1 MPIEDYKRIV
11 ESLKLALAIADAKG
25 RIVFANASLA
35 KMCARPVE
43 ALEGMPLAEL
53 FAPGDQKRVQQNA
66 DRVVQGKAGGSFV
79 DAELAVASR
88 EPQWV
93 QAALQPALDAKG
105 RPAGLIAVLQD
116 VTAQRETEEAL
127 NLLTARLLGM
137 TEALPIAVL
146 VETAPGD
153 VELVNQAFCDLL
165 QLGSAP
171 QSLSGL
177 ALDEVLARSPRLAA
191 QRLEAIRARPEERF
205 EFPIEVDGRSVT
217 LERQPIRVEAGHGGA
232 VWIARESAAAAREE
246 PPRSGAVKSPAGVA
260 LVEKIGAELS
270 VALEALS
277 AVSIRA
283 QQMEVETA
291 IVDHFATI
299 RGSTEAAMAAIAD
312 LVDFSRL
319 SGGIALRK
327 ARFALRPAIAEL
339 VARLVPEAEE
349 HGCRLRIKV
358 EQDVPDALE
367 GDVARLQLVLKNLL
381 ANAFAHARG
390 GEVTL
395 QITPEYTTETG
406 IQLSFGVVAGG
417 ASAGDAAGGGMGM
430 AVARFMVAAMGG
442 EIRAGARAGEPL
454 YGFTVEFPVLP
465 APPAPRRPSY
475 VSLVGLTVLVVS
487 ADPAQRLAVSGQLRG
502 WRMVPIEADNAAMA
516 LALLERLEQEGNPVP
531 LVILSNRLP
540 VQDGFLLAFRIRQH
554 PRLAPTLV
562 MMLASEGRPGD
573 AIACRENGISAYM
586 RYPINERQLNEAIVA
601 VTGASVNADETPTLV
616 TRHSLR
622 EQRKGVSLL
631 LVDPGRDSQ
640 ILVAHV
646 LGRHDCSVVVAYD
659 LAEASAALDQDWYDI
674 VLVDTSLEGLGGAD
688 AGRMLRKRVA
698 RDPDAVLLVAAS
710 ADHDEAYREAK
721 VAAGFDATIA
731 KPFRREDLLLL
742 LTGRREPAGA
752 A

>member
-35 KMCARPVE
+35 KMCARAVDE
-43 ALEGMPLAEL
+43 LEGAPLAEL

-66 DRVVQGKAGGSFV
+66 ERIVQGKAAGSFV
-79 DAELAVASR
+79 DAELAAASR

-127 NLLTARLLGM
+127 NLLTARLLAM
-137 TEALPIAVL
+137 AEALPVAVL

-165 QLGSAP
+165 ELGGAP

-177 ALDEVLARSPRLAA
+177 ALDEVLARSPRLGAK
-191 QRLEAIRARPEERF
+191 
-205 EFPIEVDGRSVT
+205 PIESIRGRAEAALELSLDIGGRRVR

-232 VWIARESAAAAREE
+232 VWIACEAGLAAPGQPEKPA
-246 PPRSGAVKSPAGVA
+246 AVKSEAGVA

-270 VALEALS
+270 VALESLA
-277 AVSIRA
+277 AVSTRA
-283 QQMEVETA
+283 QQLEVEPA
-291 IVDHFATI
+291 IVEHFATI

-319 SGGIALRK
+319 TGGIALRK

-349 HGCRLRIKV
+349 HGCRLRIRV
-358 EQDVPDALE
+358 DEDVPDALE

-381 ANAFAHARG
+381 GKAFANARG

-395 QITPEYTTETG
+395 QIAPEYATGGG
-406 IQLSFGVVAGG
+406 IQLSFGAG
-417 ASAGDAAGGGMGM
+417 AAGPTTGNAAEGGMAM

-442 EIRAGARAGEPL
+442 EVRVGAKAGEPL
-454 YGFTVEFPVLP
+454 YGFSVEFPVLP

-475 VSLVGLTVLVVS
+475 VSLVGLTVLVVC
-487 ADPAQRLAVSGQLRG
+487 ADPAQRLEISGQLRR
-502 WRMVPIEADNAAMA
+502 WRMVPLEADNAAMA
-516 LALLERLEQEGNPVP
+516 LALLDRLEQEGNPVP

-540 VQDGFLLAFRIRQH
+540 MQDGFLLAFRIKQH

-562 MMLASEGRPGD
+562 MMLASDGRPGD
-573 AIACRENGISAYM
+573 AIACRENGICAYM

-622 EQRKGVSLL
+622 EQRKGASLL
-631 LVDPGRDSQ
+631 LVDPSRDSQ

-646 LGRHDCSVVVAYD
+646 LGRHDCSVVVAHD
-659 LAEASAALDQDWYDI
+659 LPEACAALDQDWYDI
-674 VLVDTSLEGLGGAD
+674 VLVDTALEGLGGED
-688 AGRMLRKRVA
+688 AGKALRRRVA

-710 ADHDEAYREAK
+710 SDHDAAYREAK
-721 VAAGFDATIA
+721 VAAGFDAAIA
-731 KPFRREDLLLL
+731 KPFRRDDLLLL

-752 A
+752 V

>member
-11 ESLKLALAIADAKG
+11 ESLKLPLAVADARG
-25 RIVFANASLA
+25 RIVFANEALA
-35 KMCARPVE
+35 KACGRPVE
-43 ALEGMPLAEL
+43 ALDGMPLAEL
-53 FAPGDQKRVQQNA
+53 FARGDQKRVQQNA
-66 DRVVQGKAGGSFV
+66 ERVAQGKAGASFV
-79 DAELAVASR
+79 DAELAVASAQ
-88 EPQWV
+88 PQWV

-105 RPAGLIAVLQD
+105 KAAGTIAVLQD
-116 VTAQRETEEAL
+116 VSAQREAEEAL

-137 TEALPIAVL
+137 TEAVPVAIL

-177 ALDEVLARSPRLAA
+177 PVEQVLWRSPRLESKALVGV
-191 QRLEAIRARPEERF
+191 RDRPEEGF
-205 EFPIEVDGRSVT
+205 VLPLEIDGRRVR
-217 LERQPIRVEAGHGGA
+217 LERQPIVIEAGYGGA
-232 VWIARESAAAAREE
+232 VWTAHDEAAPPSSAGER
-246 PPRSGAVKSPAGVA
+246 PVVKSEAGVA

-283 QQMEVETA
+283 QQLEVEPA
-291 IVDHFATI
+291 IVEQFATI
-299 RGSTEAAMAAIAD
+299 RGSTEAAMGAIAD

-319 SGGIALRK
+319 SGGIVLRK
-327 ARFALRPAIAEL
+327 ERFALRAAIAQL
-339 VARLVPEAEE
+339 VERLVPDAEE
-349 HGCRLRIKV
+349 RGCRLRIRV

-367 GDVARLQLVLKNLL
+367 GDVARLQLALKNLL
-381 ANAFAHARG
+381 ANAFANAAG
-390 GEVTL
+390 GEATL
-395 QITPEYTTETG
+395 QITPEYTTGSG
-406 IQLSFGVVAGG
+406 IQLSFGVAAPG
-417 ASAGDAAGGGMGM
+417 AAKKERTQGGMGM

-442 EIRAGARAGEPL
+442 EIRVGRKAGEPL

-465 APPAPRRPSY
+465 AQPAPRRPSY

-487 ADPAQRLAVSGQLRG
+487 ADPAQRLAVSNLLRAS
-502 WRMVPIEADNAAMA
+502 RMVPLEADNAAMA

-554 PRLAPTLV
+554 ARLAPTLV
-562 MMLASEGRPGD
+562 MMLASEGKPGD
-573 AIACRENGISAYM
+573 ALACRENGISAYM

-601 VTGASVNADETPTLV
+601 VTGASVDADETPTLV

-622 EQRKGVSLL
+622 EQRKGASLL
-631 LVDPGRDSQ
+631 LVDPSRDSQ

-646 LGRHDCSVVVAYD
+646 LGRHDCSVVVAHD
-659 LAEASAALDQDWYDI
+659 AAEASAALDQDYYDI
-674 VLVDTSLEGLGGAD
+674 VLVDTALEGLGGAD
-688 AGRMLRKRVA
+688 AGRMLRARIA

-710 ADHDEAYREAK
+710 LDHDDAYREAK
-721 VAAGFDATIA
+721 VAAGFDAAIP

-752 A
+752 V

>member
-25 RIVFANASLA
+25 RIVFANPSLA
-35 KMCARPVE
+35 KMCARPVA
-43 ALEGMPLAEL
+43 ALEGMALAEL

-66 DRVVQGKAGGSFV
+66 ERIVQGKAGGSFV

-93 QAALQPALDAKG
+93 QAALQPALDARGK
-105 RPAGLIAVLQD
+105 PAGLIAVLQD

-137 TEALPIAVL
+137 TETLPVAVL

-153 VELVNQAFCDLL
+153 VELVNPAFCELL
-165 QLGSAP
+165 ELGSAP

-177 ALDEVLARSPRLAA
+177 ALHEVLSRSPRLDAK
-191 QRLEAIRARPEERF
+191 LIESIRERPEERL
-205 EFPIEVDGRSVT
+205 EIPIDVDGRRVT

-232 VWIARESAAAAREE
+232 VWIAREAGPAAPGE
-246 PPRSGAVKSPAGVA
+246 PQKPAAVKGPAGIA

-270 VALEALS
+270 IALEALA

-283 QQMEVETA
+283 QQLEVEPA
-291 IVDHFATI
+291 IVEHFATI

-339 VARLVPEAEE
+339 VTRLAPEAEE

-381 ANAFAHARG
+381 ANAFANARG

-395 QITPEYTTETG
+395 QITPEYTTEGG
-406 IQLSFGVVAGG
+406 IQLSFGVGAAG
-417 ASAGDAAGGGMGM
+417 AGDAAEGGMGM

-442 EIRAGARAGEPL
+442 EIRVGAKATEPL
-454 YGFTVEFPVLP
+454 YGFSVEFPVLP

-487 ADPAQRLAVSGQLRG
+487 ADPAQRLAVSGMLRG

-516 LALLERLEQEGNPVP
+516 LALLDRLEQEGNPVP

-540 VQDGFLLAFRIRQH
+540 VQDGFLLAFRIKQH
-554 PRLAPTLV
+554 PRLAPSLV

-622 EQRKGVSLL
+622 EQRRGVSLL
-631 LVDPGRDSQ
+631 LVDPSRDSQ

-674 VLVDTSLEGLGGAD
+674 VLVDTALEGLGGGD
-688 AGRMLRKRVA
+688 AGRALRRRVA

-710 ADHDEAYREAK
+710 ADHDAAYREAK
-721 VAAGFDATIA
+721 AAAGFDAAIA

-742 LTGRREPAGA
+742 LTGRHEPAGTV
-752 A
+752 

>member
-11 ESLKLALAIADAKG
+11 ESLKLPLAIADAKG
-25 RIVFANASLA
+25 RIVFANPALA
-35 KMCARPVE
+35 KVCARPAE
-43 ALEGMPLAEL
+43 ALLGMPIAEL

-66 DRVVQGKAGGSFV
+66 ERIVQGKAAGSFV

-105 RPAGLIAVLQD
+105 KPAGLIAVLQD

-127 NLLTARLLGM
+127 NLLTARLLGI
-137 TEALPIAVL
+137 TEALPVAVL
-146 VETAPGD
+146 VETVPGD

-177 ALDEVLARSPRLAA
+177 ALEEVLWRSPRLESK
-191 QRLEAIRARPEERF
+191 RLVGVRERPAEPFGIAF
-205 EFPIEVDGRSVT
+205 EIDGRRVR
-217 LERQPIRVEAGHGGA
+217 LERQPIVVEAGYGGA
-232 VWIARESAAAAREE
+232 VWTAHDEAAPASAQTAR
-246 PPRSGAVKSPAGVA
+246 PLVKGEAGVA
-260 LVEKIGAELS
+260 IVEKIGAELS
-270 VALEALS
+270 VALEALA

-283 QQMEVETA
+283 QQLEVEPA
-291 IVDHFATI
+291 IVEHFATI
-299 RGSTEAAMAAIAD
+299 RASTEAAMAAIAD

-327 ARFALRPAIAEL
+327 ARFALRTAIAEL

-349 HGCRLRIKV
+349 HGCRLRIKI

-381 ANAFAHARG
+381 ANAFTHAPD

-395 QITPEYTTETG
+395 QITPEYTTGSG
-406 IQLSFGVVAGG
+406 IQLSFGVAASG
-417 ASAGDAAGGGMGM
+417 ASPGAGAQGGMGM

-442 EIRAGARAGEPL
+442 EIRIGAKAGEPL

-465 APPAPRRPSY
+465 AAPAPRRPSY

-487 ADPAQRLAVSGQLRG
+487 ADPAQRLAVSNQLRG
-502 WRMVPIEADNAAMA
+502 WRMVPLEADNAAMA

-531 LVILSNRLP
+531 LVILANRLP

-573 AIACRENGISAYM
+573 AIACRENGISAYI
-586 RYPINERQLNEAIVA
+586 RYPVNERQLNEAIVS
-601 VTGASVNADETPTLV
+601 VTGASVNADEAPTLV

-631 LVDPGRDSQ
+631 LVDPSRDSQ

-646 LGRHDCSVVVAYD
+646 LGRHDCSVVVAHD

-674 VLVDTSLEGLGGAD
+674 VLADTALEGLGGED
-688 AGRMLRKRVA
+688 AGRALRERIA
-698 RDPDAVLLVAAS
+698 RDADAVLLVAAS
-710 ADHDEAYREAK
+710 AEHDAAYREAK
-721 VAAGFDATIA
+721 VAAGFDAAIA

-752 A
+752 L